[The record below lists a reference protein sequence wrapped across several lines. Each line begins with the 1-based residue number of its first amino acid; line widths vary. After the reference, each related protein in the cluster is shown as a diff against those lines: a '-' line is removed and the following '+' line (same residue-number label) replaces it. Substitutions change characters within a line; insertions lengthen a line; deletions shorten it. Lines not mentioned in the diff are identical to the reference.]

1 MDQVRMWDG
10 NCSELCEQEF
20 TLIAIMAVGFI
31 GVYDIME
38 RVIGKVQVQ
47 TKSVFKKGQA

>member
-1 MDQVRMWDG
+1 
-10 NCSELCEQEF
+10 
-20 TLIAIMAVGFI
+20 MAVGFI

-47 TKSVFKKGQA
+47 TKSAFKKGQANEKNIDTIVSCISSAFCGMFDYEK